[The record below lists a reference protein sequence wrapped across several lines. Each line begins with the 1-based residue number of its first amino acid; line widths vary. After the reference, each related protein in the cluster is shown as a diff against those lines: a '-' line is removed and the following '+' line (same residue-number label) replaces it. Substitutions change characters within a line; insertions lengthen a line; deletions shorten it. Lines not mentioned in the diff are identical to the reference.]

1 MCKVLVI
8 CAQQVLITLSA
19 MMNKF
24 YDMTYQPSIDERKI
38 DHLTLCLPLCSF
50 QGARTYDAGFK
61 LCCVCDM
68 FEKRDV
74 NSRGELWIIEAFHLA
89 NLPTIN
95 PSHSRLQNRRR
106 TRIHITG
113 LSQALCNLSPSC
125 YLLPLLHLPSQR
137 RVQNTNY

>member
-1 MCKVLVI
+1 
-8 CAQQVLITLSA
+8 
-19 MMNKF
+19 
-24 YDMTYQPSIDERKI
+24 MTYQPSIDERKI
-38 DHLTLCLPLCSF
+38 DRLTLRSPLCSF

-95 PSHSRLQNRRR
+95 PSLTPHSLAYEIVTALRVSICLRYHR
-106 TRIHITG
+106 TVTG
-113 LSQALCNLSPSC
+113 FMQPFSFLLFIASIAFALPAKSAEHK
-125 YLLPLLHLPSQR
+125 LLTSD
-137 RVQNTNY
+137 NFGKTIANGYW